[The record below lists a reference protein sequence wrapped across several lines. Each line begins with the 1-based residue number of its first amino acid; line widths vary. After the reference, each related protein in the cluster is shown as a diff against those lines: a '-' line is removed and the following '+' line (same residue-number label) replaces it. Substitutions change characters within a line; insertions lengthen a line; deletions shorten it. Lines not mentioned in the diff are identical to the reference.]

1 MVMRG
6 QGKHIRFFLKIYD
19 ASTASHRQNYTSLYS
34 FDCEFRRCRNS
45 LLFNTSGIRAAAE
58 KSSTYQRYASALF
71 SANSLYLHCLFLK
84 ALEILNGIYFS
95 PEPSRRIR
103 TDKDVRGFAVGQHTG
118 RYAVQQA
125 ISKRLT
131 ETPFSKALDII
142 HLFLGFISSFL
153 YIFDVFA
160 VYFSVIRV
168 TQILTQTYIPQEE
181 SCRVYTGFLLGIII
195 YCFIRQFTTNF
206 LSTFAIW
213 MRVKQIN

>member
-1 MVMRG
+1 MSAGV
-6 QGKHIRFFLKIYD
+6 FC
-19 ASTASHRQNYTSLYS
+19 A
-34 FDCEFRRCRNS
+34 
-45 LLFNTSGIRAAAE
+45 LL
-58 KSSTYQRYASALF
+58 ASASPISKRLTET
-71 SANSLYLHCLFLK
+71 LFLK

-95 PEPSRRIR
+95 PEPSQRSR
-103 TDKDVRGFAVGQHTG
+103 TDRDVRGFVRSEFVASKLVVGQHTG

-131 ETPFSKALDII
+131 ETLFSKALDIV

-160 VYFSVIRV
+160 VYFSFIRV
-168 TQILTQTYIPQEE
+168 TQILTKTYIPQEK
-181 SCRVYTGFLLGIII
+181 SSRVCTGFLLGIII

-206 LSTFAIW
+206 LSAFAVW